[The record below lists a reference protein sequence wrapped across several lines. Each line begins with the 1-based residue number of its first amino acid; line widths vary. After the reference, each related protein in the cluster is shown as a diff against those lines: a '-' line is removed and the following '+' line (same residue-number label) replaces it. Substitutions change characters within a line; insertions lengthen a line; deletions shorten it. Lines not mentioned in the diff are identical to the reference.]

1 MKKIENPEE
10 SHFPGFLNR
19 LFNAGLAVMGCF
31 IYKGL
36 VRKYPGHMF
45 FIDPACSAGDM
56 IFFRYMFD
64 ELLKQSGAEKYL
76 LILDNG
82 GVYRS
87 ASELGYDDLYPVSRM
102 KLKALF
108 VYYCF
113 EADSLDNVMNVYPW
127 MMFDYKS
134 AASFSPRRLRIECD
148 KSRIEKLFAENGL
161 VRGKTVIL
169 SPYEQSI
176 SAMGL
181 PKLSPLFWERLAKEL
196 ASKGFCVCTNCA
208 GNDDEPVIK
217 GTVRIFPK
225 FSEMES
231 AAEYAGGMIAVR
243 SGVAD
248 YISHADAVKVI
259 LYPDKDFYNM
269 WNLERVCNTDRCGE
283 LIYENDTDGQN
294 GLLAEILGYFP
305 DRGGE

>member
-1 MKKIENPEE
+1 
-10 SHFPGFLNR
+10 
-19 LFNAGLAVMGCF
+19 MGRF
-31 IYKGL
+31 MYKGL
-36 VRKYPGHMF
+36 KRRYPEHMF
-45 FIDPACSAGDM
+45 FINPACSAGDM
-56 IFFRYMFD
+56 IFFGYMFD
-64 ELLKQSGAEKYL
+64 ELIKQSGAEKYL

-87 ASELGYDDLYPVSRM
+87 ASELGYDDLYPVPRI

-108 VYYCF
+108 VYYRL
-113 EADSLDNVMNVYPW
+113 ESDSLADMMNVFPW

-134 AASFSPRRLRIECD
+134 TAVFSPRRLRIECD

-176 SAMGL
+176 SEMKL
-181 PKLSPLFWERLAKEL
+181 PKLSRIFWERLAEEL
-196 ASKGFCVCTNCA
+196 DSRGYCVCTNCA
-208 GNDDEPVIK
+208 GNEDEPVIK

-225 FSEMES
+225 FSEMEY
-231 AAEYAGGMIAVR
+231 AAEYGGGIIAVR

-259 LYPDKDFYNM
+259 LYPNEDYYNM

-294 GLLAEILGYFP
+294 GLISEILGYFP
-305 DRGGE
+305 DGGGDRQKCL